1 MGERTVIS
9 KNIARTT
16 RSPHRGKKTHTKKI
30 NLKWT
35 EDLKLKANAIKIL

>member
-9 KNIARTT
+9 TNIARTT
-16 RSPHRGKKTHTKKI
+16 GSPHRGKKRQKKKI